1 MTNSFIR
8 AVESL
13 SRLFGVV
20 AAALLVF
27 AMLVV
32 CQMIFVRYI
41 LRAATIWQTEAV
53 VFGATAAVFL
63 GAPYVLLTKGHVG
76 VDFVQMVVSLR
87 TQRRLTAIGAWLGL
101 LFCLIM
107 TAACSLYL
115 GEAIDGGW
123 TTPSLAAVPLWM
135 PLTPVTLGFG
145 LLSLQYVAE
154 IIKATRE
161 QS

>member
-1 MTNSFIR
+1 MTKAFVR

-13 SRLFGVV
+13 SRLFGVA

-41 LRAATIWQTEAV
+41 MRAATIWQTEAV

-76 VDFVQMVVSLR
+76 VDFVQMVVSSR
-87 TQRRLTAIGAWLGL
+87 TQRYLTAVG
-101 LFCLIM
+101 
-107 TAACSLYL
+107 S
-115 GEAIDGGW
+115 
-123 TTPSLAAVPLWM
+123 
-135 PLTPVTLGFG
+135 
-145 LLSLQYVAE
+145 
-154 IIKATRE
+154 
-161 QS
+161 

>member
-1 MTNSFIR
+1 MTKAFVR

-13 SRLFGVV
+13 SRLFGVA

-41 LRAATIWQTEAV
+41 MRAATIGQTEAV

-76 VDFVQMVVSLR
+76 VDFVQMVVSSR
-87 TQRRLTAIGAWLGL
+87 TQRYLTAVGSWLGL
-101 LFCLIM
+101 LFCVIM
-107 TAACSLYL
+107 TGACCLYL

-135 PLTPVTLGFG
+135 PLTPVTVGFG

-154 IIKATRE
+154 IIKASGVR
-161 QS
+161 S